1 MRLNGVVLESE
12 ICLQLVL
19 VLYDRVS
26 LDAPNEAV
34 FRYPFMLV
42 LYNHCK
48 TSRSIF
54 ERSCECTCAV
64 MHAADMPL

>member
-1 MRLNGVVLESE
+1 MRLNGAALASE

-19 VLYDRVS
+19 GYDRVS

-48 TSRSIF
+48 PSRSIF

-64 MHAADMPL
+64 MHAADKPL